1 MKKSVVLFYETKQNP
16 SAGSETWAI
25 TVWEEDNC
33 EIGVKYNMVWN
44 AINFPLY
51 TF

>member
-33 EIGVKYNMVWN
+33 EIGVKYNMV
-44 AINFPLY
+44 
-51 TF
+51 